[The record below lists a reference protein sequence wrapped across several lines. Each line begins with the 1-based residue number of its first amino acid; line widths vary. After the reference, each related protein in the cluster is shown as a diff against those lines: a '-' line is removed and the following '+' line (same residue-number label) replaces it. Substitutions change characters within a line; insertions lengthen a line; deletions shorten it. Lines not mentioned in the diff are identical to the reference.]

1 MGADDPFE
9 HLSTAVLSSFRV
21 LGLKNGG
28 MNAPGLEAE
37 GERESIGDARTRLTV
52 KVRVQAT

>member
-21 LGLKNGG
+21 LGLKNDG

-37 GERESIGDARTRLTV
+37 SVCESIDDARTRVTV
-52 KVRVQAT
+52 KVRVQVT